1 MCRLCRKTQQAS
13 LHSGFV
19 TTTWE
24 EKMEETVNIWHE
36 SSNRTTP
43 SWSMCQSFQS
53 ENHYTGNTQMSEMT
67 CQYLGC
73 FMRSMWTQTRIE
85 RRRTNR
91 TKLSKPNPPPKKT
104 STFKGRAAA
113 GSETKEGGREKQK
126 ICWWG
131 EKKKKTEREGGLLS
145 GGHFGCHLSPWRRGP
160 GPQKP
165 LGRTDCLRG
174 ARYFLQHH
182 LSLSPHNDSPRSS
195 LLMFVIALSHKGGW
209 SMEPRGA
216 SRGQEMSDCCLSV

>member
-1 MCRLCRKTQQAS
+1 MSYTLWNQYRHKYK
-13 LHSGFV
+13 
-19 TTTWE
+19 W
-24 EKMEETVNIWHE
+24 N
-36 SSNRTTP
+36 SSSQTP
-43 SWSMCQSFQS
+43 
-53 ENHYTGNTQMSEMT
+53 HKD
-67 CQYLGC
+67 
-73 FMRSMWTQTRIE
+73 
-85 RRRTNR
+85 
-91 TKLSKPNPPPKKT
+91 KLSKVPKI
-104 STFKGRAAA
+104 FKGRVAA
-113 GSETKEGGREKQK
+113 GFETKGGETEGEKNKTK

-131 EKKKKTEREGGLLS
+131 ERERKRLLS

-216 SRGQEMSDCCLSV
+216 PRGQEMSDCCLSI

>member
-1 MCRLCRKTQQAS
+1 
-13 LHSGFV
+13 
-19 TTTWE
+19 
-24 EKMEETVNIWHE
+24 MEETVNIWHE

-91 TKLSKPNPPPKKT
+91 TKLSKPNPPPPKKKPPP
-104 STFKGRAAA
+104 SKVARQLVPRQK
-113 GSETKEGGREKQK
+113 KEGEKNK
-126 ICWWG
+126 KSVG
-131 EKKKKTEREGGLLS
+131 EERKKKKTEREGGLLS

>member
-1 MCRLCRKTQQAS
+1 
-13 LHSGFV
+13 
-19 TTTWE
+19 
-24 EKMEETVNIWHE
+24 MEETVNIWHE
-36 SSNRTTP
+36 RSNRTIL
-43 SWSMCQSFQS
+43 SWSMCQSIQS

-67 CQYLGC
+67 CQYLSC

-85 RRRTNR
+85 QRRTNG
-91 TKLSKPNPPPKKT
+91 TKLSKPNPPKNLHLQRSRGSWFRDKRRRERKT
-104 STFKGRAAA
+104 KNLLVR
-113 GSETKEGGREKQK
+113 R
-126 ICWWG
+126 

-145 GGHFGCHLSPWRRGP
+145 RGHFGCHLSPWRRGP